1 MKRFWVAIMALA
13 ALTSWG
19 MTLEEARK
27 RLPIFASLDDESFVD
42 VVHKKYYANMDK
54 AEFAKF
60 IGYQL
65 PVLPAPKAKLGPID
79 QWRYE
84 TCQKDAA
91 QAPTVLG
98 VNTGLRLC
106 REKFGQ

>member
-1 MKRFWVAIMALA
+1 MKRIWVAVVAFA
-13 ALTSWG
+13 AMTSWG

-27 RLPIFASLDDESFVD
+27 RLPILAGLDDESFVD
-42 VVHKKYYANMDK
+42 VVHQKYYADMDK
-54 AEFAKF
+54 AEFSKWV
-60 IGYQL
+60 GYKA
-65 PVLPAPKAKLGPID
+65 PVAPAPKPKLSAFD

-84 TCQKDAA
+84 SCQKDAA

-106 REKFGQ
+106 REKFDQ

>member
-1 MKRFWVAIMALA
+1 MKRIWVAVVAFA
-13 ALTSWG
+13 AMTSWA

-27 RLPIFASLDDESFVD
+27 RLPILASLDDESFVD
-42 VVHKKYYANMDK
+42 VVHKKYYADMDK
-54 AEFAKF
+54 AAFAKF

-65 PVLPAPKAKLGPID
+65 PEPPAPKPKLGPID

-84 TCQKDAA
+84 SCQTDAA
-91 QAPTVLG
+91 KAPTSQG
-98 VNTGLRLC
+98 VFQGMRVC

>member
-1 MKRFWVAIMALA
+1 MKRVWVAVL
-13 ALTSWG
+13 ALTAINSWG

-27 RLPIFASLDDESFVD
+27 RLPILASLDDESFVNT
-42 VVHKKYYANMDK
+42 VHKTYYADMDK

-65 PVLPAPKAKLGPID
+65 PAPLAPKPKLGPID
-79 QWRYE
+79 LWRFNS
-84 TCQKDAA
+84 CQKDAA
-91 QAPTVLG
+91 KAPTVLG

>member
-1 MKRFWVAIMALA
+1 MKRIWVAVVAFA
-13 ALTSWG
+13 AMTSWG

-27 RLPIFASLDDESFVD
+27 KLPQFNNLPDDSFVD
-42 VVHKKYYANMDK
+42 VVHRVYYPNMDK
-54 AEFAKF
+54 ADLAGRL
-60 IGYQL
+60 GYKA
-65 PVLPAPKAKLGPID
+65 PVAPAPKPKLSPFD

-84 TCQKDAA
+84 SCQKDAA

-106 REKFGQ
+106 REKFDQ